1 MMLKNY
7 IYSLYFIYVLILNTS
22 DVIILFCEQEQE
34 QYFYM

>member
-7 IYSLYFIYVLILNTS
+7 SYSLYFIYILILNTS
-22 DVIILFCEQEQE
+22 NIIILFCEQERE